1 MSSSANTDTSPVHI
15 YELTPDDAGTKSF
28 YGKAQVRPT
37 SPAAPRTRGMP

>member
-28 YGKAQVRPT
+28 YGKAQVRR
-37 SPAAPRTRGMP
+37 S